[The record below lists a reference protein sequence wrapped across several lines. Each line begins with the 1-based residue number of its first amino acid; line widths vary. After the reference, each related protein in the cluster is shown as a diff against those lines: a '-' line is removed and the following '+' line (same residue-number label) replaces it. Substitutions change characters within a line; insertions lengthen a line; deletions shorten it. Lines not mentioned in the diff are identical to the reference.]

1 VGELVIFFIVKTKK
15 RIDPKVFVFH
25 SPPTI
30 AAISK
35 QKQSIYMCLS
45 FLFICLL
52 GEWVGE
58 CCESVLY
65 CVCVCAMEP
74 HILFVFLRHSGR
86 NAPQLSV

>member
-1 VGELVIFFIVKTKK
+1 VSVGELVIFFIVKTKK

-52 GEWVGE
+52 GEWG
-58 CCESVLY
+58 
-65 CVCVCAMEP
+65 
-74 HILFVFLRHSGR
+74 G
-86 NAPQLSV
+86 